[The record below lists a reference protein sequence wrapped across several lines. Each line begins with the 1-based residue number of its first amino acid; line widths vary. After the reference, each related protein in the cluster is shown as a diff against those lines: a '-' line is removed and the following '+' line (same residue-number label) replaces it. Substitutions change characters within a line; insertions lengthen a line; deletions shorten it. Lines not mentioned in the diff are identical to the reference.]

1 MKKLLEEHHRKNG
14 YSAISYTNP
23 NGVTVRTNLLDREG
37 NIIGNCSKEGTVM
50 YGEMSSEEIFTSE
63 SGNSSFTREKCEMK
77 N

>member
-23 NGVTVRTNLLDREG
+23 NGVTVRTNLLDRGG

-50 YGEMSSEEIFTSE
+50 YGEASPSEIFSSEQ
-63 SGNSSFTREKCEMK
+63 GNGSFTRKKSE
-77 N
+77 NRN